1 MMAPLRFCLVT
12 TFYPPHNF
20 GGDGVDVER
29 LARALTRRGHQ
40 VTVVHEVDAYQWLSG
55 RRVESPANTSG
66 IEVLGLRSR
75 LGVFS
80 TLLTQQ
86 FGRPIMH
93 RQRLQKLFRE
103 HSFDVVTFNNVSLVG
118 GPGLLSFGGDALRLY
133 LAQEH
138 WLVCPSHVLWRHNRE
153 ACDARQCLRCVL
165 TFHRPPQLWRYTG
178 YLTRQLQHVD
188 AFIARSEFSRDK
200 HREFGFPR
208 PMEVLPY
215 FLPDSPPDPPASSDE
230 SPHPRPYFLFVGRL
244 ERIKGL
250 HTIIPAF
257 ERYRDAD
264 LLVVGDG
271 DEAQA
276 LKAQAAGNDRIR
288 FVGRVPNQDLGRYYR
303 HAIAAI
309 VPSVG
314 FETFGIVLI
323 EAFRY
328 RAPVI
333 ARRIGPFPE
342 IVAQSGGG
350 ELFTDDDEL
359 VTAMRRL
366 QHDPEYRAA
375 LAVSGHQASWDRWS
389 EEVVVSQY
397 LDIVARTA
405 RDRASRQA
413 TAVPAWVETLQAV
426 VPSLVAPA
434 YPAPTRLAPTPRA
447 PAHSVSANVA
457 EEV

>member
-1 MMAPLRFCLVT
+1 MAPLRFCLLT
-12 TFYPPHNF
+12 TFYPPYNF

-29 LARALTRRGHQ
+29 LARALTRRGHH
-40 VTVVHEVDAYQWLSG
+40 VTVVHEIDAFHWLSG
-55 RRVESPANTSG
+55 RRVVPPADSSA
-66 IEVLGLRSR
+66 IEVIGLRSR
-75 LGVFS
+75 LGVIS
-80 TLLTQQ
+80 PLLTQQ
-86 FGRPIMH
+86 FGRPVVH
-93 RQRLQKLFRE
+93 RQRLARLFRDN
-103 HSFDVVTFNNVSLVG
+103 SFDVVTFNNVSLVG
-118 GPGLLSFGGDALRLY
+118 GPGLLSFGRDALRLY

-153 ACDARQCLRCVL
+153 ACEARQCLRCVL

-215 FLPDSPPDPPASSDE
+215 FLPDSPPERPAPGDG
-230 SPHPRPYFLFVGRL
+230 SPHTRPYFLFVGRL

-250 HTIIPAF
+250 DTIIPAF

-264 LLVVGDG
+264 LLVVGAG
-271 DEAQA
+271 DEAPA
-276 LKAQAAGNDRIR
+276 LKAQAAGNERIR
-288 FVGRVPNQDLGRYYR
+288 FIGRVPNQDLGRYYR

-323 EAFRY
+323 EAFRH
-328 RAPVI
+328 RTPVI

-350 ELFTDDDEL
+350 ELFTSDDEL
-359 VTAMRRL
+359 LAAMRRV
-366 QHDPEYRAA
+366 QHDPGYRDALGIRGYRA
-375 LAVSGHQASWDRWS
+375 SWERWS
-389 EEVVVSQY
+389 EDVVVSQY

-405 RDRASRQA
+405 RARAARQA
-413 TAVPAWVETLQAV
+413 TPVPAWVEKL
-426 VPSLVAPA
+426 PGAPM
-434 YPAPTRLAPTPRA
+434 
-447 PAHSVSANVA
+447 HHA
-457 EEV
+457 EKV